1 MSQHPF
7 DTLTLDNGAK
17 FIFTPCPGTKGVSL
31 EDSVAQLKEA
41 GAFAILTL
49 MYDEEMLKHN
59 AQSLPDTCKANE
71 IEWYQ
76 LPISDD
82 EAPNQDFELPF
93 KQHLSRLKQVLT
105 EKGTI
110 AVHCK
115 GGSGRT
121 GLVIAL
127 LMLELGLDKS
137 FVAEQVKSVRPHA
150 LTKAAQLAY
159 FNSY

>member
-7 DTLTLDNGAK
+7 DKLTLENGAE
-17 FIFTPCPGTKGVSL
+17 FIFTPCPGTKGVSI
-31 EDSVAQLKEA
+31 ENSVAQLKDA
-41 GAFAILTL
+41 SASAILTL
-49 MYDEEMLKHN
+49 MYDEEMIKHS
-59 AQSLPDTCKANE
+59 AQRLPDVCKAYE
-71 IEWYQ
+71 IDWYQ

-82 EAPNQDFELPF
+82 EAPNQDFELPY
-93 KQHLSRLKQVLT
+93 KQHLPKLKQVLT

-127 LMLELGLDKS
+127 LMLELGLDKAY
-137 FVAEQVKSVRPHA
+137 VAEQIKSIRANA
-150 LTKAAQLAY
+150 LTKPAQLAY
-159 FNSY
+159 FQNY

>member
-7 DTLTLDNGAK
+7 DTLTLKNGAK
-17 FIFTPCPGTKGVSL
+17 FIFTPCPGTKGVSI

-41 GAFAILTL
+41 GASAILTL
-49 MYDEEMLKHN
+49 MYDEEMIKHN
-59 AQSLPDTCKANE
+59 AQSLAGISKSNE
-71 IEWYQ
+71 VEWYQ

-137 FVAEQVKSVRPHA
+137 FVVEQVKSVRPHA
-150 LTKAAQLAY
+150 LTKPAQLAY
-159 FNSY
+159 FEQY

>member
-1 MSQHPF
+1 MPQHPF
-7 DTLTLDNGAK
+7 DTLTLETGAS

-31 EDSVAQLKEA
+31 EDSVAQLKAA
-41 GAFAILTL
+41 GTSAILTL
-49 MYDEEMLKHN
+49 MYDEEMIKHN
-59 AQSLPDTCKANE
+59 AQSLLDACKAHE

-82 EAPNQDFELPF
+82 DAPNQDFELPF
-93 KQHLSRLKQVLT
+93 KQHLSKLKQVLT
-105 EKGTI
+105 EKSTI

-137 FVAEQVKSVRPHA
+137 FVVEQVKSVRPHA
-150 LTKAAQLAY
+150 LTKPAQLAY